1 METPTVLCISG
12 TYIPYPYRVWVCH
25 CHSLSF
31 FFLAFFFFSFLFF
44 MYGMVA
50 AICKKEKMI
59 MIP

>member
-31 FFLAFFFFSFLFF
+31 FFLAFFSFLFF
-44 MYGMVA
+44 MYDVLYVVA
-50 AICKKEKMI
+50 AICKKRK
-59 MIP
+59 